1 MKIKSKRKQLNM
13 SQIELAKGIC
23 TQGTISNIENGN
35 SMPSTYIL
43 KEIAIKLDI
52 DIFEITIGNQ
62 SSTQRVLSNV
72 SKLVALGKHENA
84 YYQLVGQI
92 NSSEIINISQSKR
105 YYYYLGMTTL
115 VGLVDVDKAE
125 KIFNR
130 ILEDYEINGDVE
142 DILVYCGLGIISC
155 ERKKIKKAQKWFD
168 KAVLMLRNETLFR
181 EENIFEILK
190 IYFNIAKFYSEIKE
204 YEISIQMADEG
215 IFWANELNNSYHL
228 GYLIYE
234 KGFNLLALGQKKNA
248 EINYNM
254 ALVYAITSK
263 HEVLKE
269 TIINDSKQLGINL
282 FMSKAEINNY

>member
-1 MKIKSKRKQLNM
+1 
-13 SQIELAKGIC
+13 
-23 TQGTISNIENGN
+23 
-35 SMPSTYIL
+35 
-43 KEIAIKLDI
+43 
-52 DIFEITIGNQ
+52 
-62 SSTQRVLSNV
+62 
-72 SKLVALGKHENA
+72 
-84 YYQLVGQI
+84 
-92 NSSEIINISQSKR
+92 
-105 YYYYLGMTTL
+105 
-115 VGLVDVDKAE
+115 
-125 KIFNR
+125 
-130 ILEDYEINGDVE
+130 
-142 DILVYCGLGIISC
+142 
-155 ERKKIKKAQKWFD
+155 
-168 KAVLMLRNETLFR
+168 MLRNETLFR